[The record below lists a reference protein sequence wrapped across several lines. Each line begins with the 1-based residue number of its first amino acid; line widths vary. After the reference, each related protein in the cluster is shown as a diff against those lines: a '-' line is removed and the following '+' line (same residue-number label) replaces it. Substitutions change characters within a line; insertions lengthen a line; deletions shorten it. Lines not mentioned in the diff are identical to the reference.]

1 MGILRRLFGD
11 PNQKEVGR
19 YDQFVGSVNALEE
32 VLESKSDDELRQ
44 DSLKLKEKISALA
57 RKTIEQTIEIEDLR
71 GRNEARRKQINDFL
85 SENEAYAFA
94 LVREASKR
102 TIGRRHCDVQL
113 IGGAVLQRGQ
123 IAEMKTGEGKTLVA
137 SLPLFLNGLTG
148 LGAHLVT
155 VNDYLARRDAGW
167 IGPVYHFLGLTI
179 GVVGPQ
185 FSYQYD
191 PDFSLDETDERLKHF
206 QIGRAS

>member
-32 VLESKSDDELRQ
+32 GLESKSDDELRQ

-102 TIGRRHCDVQL
+102 TIGLRHYSAVRLRR
-113 IGGAVLQRGQ
+113 
-123 IAEMKTGEGKTLVA
+123 
-137 SLPLFLNGLTG
+137 
-148 LGAHLVT
+148 
-155 VNDYLARRDAGW
+155 
-167 IGPVYHFLGLTI
+167 
-179 GVVGPQ
+179 
-185 FSYQYD
+185 
-191 PDFSLDETDERLKHF
+191 
-206 QIGRAS
+206 